1 MNIVNLVQSSPEW
14 HAHRANHFNASDAP
28 AMLGVSPYRS
38 RADLLRERASG
49 IAEDVS
55 ADTQRLFD
63 RGHRA
68 EALARPL
75 AEQIIG
81 DELWPC
87 TGTEGQFSASFDGL
101 TMDGSTAWEHK
112 LLSKRLREAFEAI
125 EEQCGDGAL
134 LPEDYRVQCEH
145 QLMVSGAERTLF
157 MASEWDHDGNL
168 VAEFHCWYE
177 PDHKLRE
184 RIVAGWEQ
192 FEQDL
197 AAYVPEH
204 EPVVQAAPVRV
215 EGFGALSLRVEG
227 RVLASNVDAFRADAE
242 AFLSRLPKPA
252 DLQSDQDFAEAEGAV
267 KACSEAESRIKAAKD
282 AALAQM
288 ADVDAVLRAAD
299 SVAETI
305 RAARLALDKAVKAE
319 KENRKTDLVRR
330 AAIDV
335 REHCGSIK
343 LDGMNIEP
351 PASLLADMGAAIKG
365 LKTLASMRD
374 KLDAAVANAK
384 IEASQ
389 RAERI
394 RANLA
399 VLAEFQQHASL
410 FPDRAALA
418 QSKAPEDL
426 RNLVAARI
434 AEHERQQAAK
444 LEAERERIRAEE
456 SARLEREQA
465 ARARMVEEAAQ
476 LPDMS
481 TERVGEVLRGMA
493 ARRKAEETSQDSS
506 GKTITLGQ
514 IKDAIAPLSIT
525 ADGLAELG
533 FDPVGHERAAKL
545 YRAADF
551 PRVIAA
557 LQRLLI
563 SASLGEKAAA

>member
-1 MNIVNLVQSSPEW
+1 MNIVNLIQNSPEW
-14 HAHRANHFNASDAP
+14 HAHRASHWNASDAP
-28 AMLGVSPYRS
+28 AMLGVSPYRT

-81 DELWPC
+81 DELFPA
-87 TGTEGQFSASFDGL
+87 TVTDGRLSASLDGM
-101 TMDGSTAWEHK
+101 TMDGSTIFEHK
-112 LLSKRLREAFEAI
+112 LLSKRLREAADAI
-125 EEQCGDGAL
+125 EEQCGDGSL
-134 LPEDYRVQCEH
+134 LPEDYRVQMEQ
-145 QLMVSGAERTLF
+145 QLAVSGAERCLF
-157 MASEWDHDGNL
+157 MASEWDADGNL
-168 VAEFHCWYE
+168 IAEFHTWYQ
-177 PDHKLRE
+177 PDMKLRE

-192 FEQDL
+192 FAADL
-197 AAYVPEH
+197 ATYVPEQD
-204 EPVVQAAPVRV
+204 PVVQAAPVRV

-319 KENRKTDLVRR
+319 KENRKADLVRR
-330 AAIDV
+330 AVIDV

-343 LDGMNIEP
+343 LDGMNIEA
-351 PASLLADMGAAIKG
+351 PASLLSDMGAAIKG

-399 VLAEFQQHASL
+399 VIAEFQRHASL
-410 FPDRAALA
+410 FPDRVALCA
-418 QSKAPEDL
+418 SKAPEDL
-426 RNLVAARI
+426 RNLAAARI

-444 LEAERERIRAEE
+444 LEAEREKIRREEEAKAQAAAFDQLNSAEERAKHSTPIAAVAQQAEQAPCKGEAAGSIPAGGTSKRIR
-456 SARLEREQA
+456 L
-465 ARARMVEEAAQ
+465 
-476 LPDMS
+476 
-481 TERVGEVLRGMA
+481 GEINA
-493 ARRKAEETSQDSS
+493 
-506 GKTITLGQ
+506 
-514 IKDAIAPLSIT
+514 AIAPLSIT
-525 ADGLAELG
+525 ADGLAQLG
-533 FDPVGHERAAKL
+533 FEPAGHERAAKL
-545 YRAADF
+545 YRAGDF
-551 PRVIAA
+551 PLIVAALVQRLNAATLDIAA
-557 LQRLLI
+557 
-563 SASLGEKAAA
+563 